1 MAAGSADSAR
11 VVPGLRGA
19 RPGGFRALER
29 ALWIVGASSLGWCL
43 LVIGASR
50 LDQALAGRR
59 LDGARRQ
66 LRSAPLPNPAGE
78 GRGLPIGRNR
88 APVPHG
94 TVVARLRI
102 EKIGLSAVAKEG
114 DDDAILRLAVG
125 HVPGTPL
132 PPEPGN
138 AAFAGH
144 RDRFFRRLGKLRP
157 DDAIRV
163 RTASGDFLYRVEWTS
178 VVAAADTWVLAPTPG
193 PHLTLVTCY
202 PFRFVG
208 PAPKR
213 FVVRARRES

>member
-1 MAAGSADSAR
+1 MHTLE
-11 VVPGLRGA
+11 GLRGV
-19 RPGGFRALER
+19 RSGGLHALER
-29 ALWIVGASSLGWCL
+29 ALWLVGSVALTWCL
-43 LVIGASR
+43 LVIGVSR

-59 LDGARRQ
+59 LDEARRGN
-66 LRSAPLPNPAGE
+66 RSAPVAIPADE
-78 GRGLPIGRNR
+78 GRRLPIGGDR
-88 APVPHG
+88 AVPLPLG

-114 DDDAILRLAVG
+114 DDDATLRLAVG
-125 HVPGTPL
+125 HVPGTVL

-144 RDRFFRRLGKLRP
+144 RDRLFRRLGKLRP

-163 RTASGDFLYRVEWTS
+163 TTASGDFVYRVEWTS
-178 VVAAADTWVLAPTPG
+178 VVAPEDTWVLAPTPG

-208 PAPKR
+208 SAPKR